1 MKRRCLRDVQTAVDY
16 AKSLQTGF
24 CVMNILI
31 VEDDTENGRYLERG
45 LQEAGWQTVWH
56 NNPQAAM
63 LTLSGRV
70 FDVIVLDRMLPGMD
84 GVDALRLMRGANIT
98 TPVLMLT
105 ARTSIADRVEGLEA
119 GADDYLIKPF
129 AMSELIARLKI
140 IARRPKKE
148 IAKGAITLHDLTL
161 DRMKR
166 TAQRGD
172 LLLDLSPLEFRL
184 LECLMLHPGQVM
196 TRTILLEQV
205 WGYRFDPKSSLV
217 QTHMS
222 RLRAKVDKPF
232 DVDLIRTI
240 RGAGYAID
248 AP

>member
-45 LQEAGWQTVWH
+45 LQEAGWQPVWH

-119 GADDYLIKPF
+119 GADDYLLNPYRPDTFLRFISVYLRPSESSKPHLRF
-129 AMSELIARLKI
+129 A
-140 IARRPKKE
+140 
-148 IAKGAITLHDLTL
+148 DLTL
-161 DRMKR
+161 DLGQRLAVREQQPISLTMKEFE
-166 TAQRGD
+166 
-172 LLLDLSPLEFRL
+172 LLKY
-184 LECLMLHPGQVM
+184 LMEHPGEVLSREQ
-196 TRTILLEQV
+196 ILENV
-205 WGYRFDPKSSLV
+205 WGYNFMGESNVIEVYVRYLRLKLEDGDRKRII
-217 QTHMS
+217 QTV
-222 RLRAKVDKPF
+222 RGIGYVLREP
-232 DVDLIRTI
+232 
-240 RGAGYAID
+240 
-248 AP
+248 

>member
-1 MKRRCLRDVQTAVDY
+1 
-16 AKSLQTGF
+16 
-24 CVMNILI
+24 MNILI
-31 VEDDTENGRYLERG
+31 IEDDAENGRYLERG

-56 NNPQAAM
+56 DNPQAAM
-63 LTLSGRV
+63 LTLSGRA
-70 FDVIVLDRMLPGMD
+70 FDAIILDRMLPGMD
-84 GVDALRLMRGANIT
+84 GIDVLRLMRGANVT

-105 ARTSIADRVEGLEA
+105 ARTSIDDRVEGLEA

-129 AMSELIARLKI
+129 ALSELIARLKI
-140 IARRPKKE
+140 IARRPPKAVQVE
-148 IAKGAITLHDLTL
+148 TIVIHDLTL

-166 TAQRGD
+166 TAHRGD
-172 LLLDLSPLEFRL
+172 VMLDLSPLEFRL

-205 WGYRFDPKSSLV
+205 WGYRFDPKTSLV

-232 DVDLIRTI
+232 DVELIRTV
-240 RGAGYAID
+240 RGAGYVID

>member
-1 MKRRCLRDVQTAVDY
+1 
-16 AKSLQTGF
+16 
-24 CVMNILI
+24 MNVLI
-31 VEDDTENGRYLERG
+31 IEDDTETGSYLQRG
-45 LQEAGWQTVWH
+45 LREAGWDVVWH
-56 NNPQAAM
+56 DTPQAAM
-63 LTLSGRV
+63 LTLSGRT
-70 FDVIVLDRMLPGMD
+70 FDAIVLDRMLPGMD

-105 ARTSIADRVEGLEA
+105 ARTRIADRVEGLEA

-129 AMSELIARLKI
+129 ALSELMARLKI
-140 IARRPKKE
+140 IARRPQQRVKTE
-148 IAKGAITLHDLTL
+148 TLALHDLTM
-161 DRMKR
+161 DRLQR
-166 TAQRGD
+166 VVHRGD
-172 LLLDLSPLEFRL
+172 VALDLSPLEYRL

-205 WGYRFDPKSSLV
+205 WGYRFDPKTSLV

-232 DVDLIRTI
+232 DVELIRTV
-240 RGAGYAID
+240 RGAGYVID